1 MSEINKIA
9 AMAKRYHA
17 HGAITDESMKK
28 IDALAAKKMVPKV
41 RTLSANQIERVRL
54 RANLSQAAMASIVGM
69 SVSSITKWES
79 GKSKPNAAAMRLLNI
94 IEEKGV
100 SAIL

>member
-1 MSEINKIA
+1 
-9 AMAKRYHA
+9 
-17 HGAITDESMKK
+17 MKK
-28 IDALAAKKMVPKV
+28 IDALAAKKIVPKV
-41 RTLSANQIERVRL
+41 RTLSASQIERVRL
-54 RANLSQAAMASIVGM
+54 KANLSQAAMASIFGM